1 MPDEF
6 IMGVPEELRFDVI
19 ELLPPEAL
27 ARIAKEPYSY
37 GLLQE
42 YFQKVDVYFVDVP
55 RDVAD
60 RTSVEELINGLRN
73 NLYFRGPAN
82 EKLNKLFYKTLIRLP
97 IGVPRPNGGERGDQV
112 EFVAAC
118 VSGGIPRSSDAI
130 NRREALEEFTKTAI
144 RLNLFSYSDT
154 GERYPDQDLSRVID
168 AWASGTIV
176 YLFNPEH
183 PGD

>member
-27 ARIAKEPYSY
+27 ASLAREPYSRE
-37 GLLQE
+37 LLQE
-42 YFQKVDVYFVDVP
+42 YFQKADVYFVDRP

-60 RTSVEELINGLRN
+60 RKSVDELIDGLRN

-82 EKLNKLFYKTLIRLP
+82 ETLNKLFYKTLIRLP
-97 IGVPRPNGGERGDQV
+97 SWVPRPDGGERGDQV

-154 GERYPDQDLSRVID
+154 GERYPGQDLSTVVD
-168 AWASGTIV
+168 AWTSGKIV
-176 YLFNPEH
+176 YLFNPEQ
-183 PGD
+183 PGN